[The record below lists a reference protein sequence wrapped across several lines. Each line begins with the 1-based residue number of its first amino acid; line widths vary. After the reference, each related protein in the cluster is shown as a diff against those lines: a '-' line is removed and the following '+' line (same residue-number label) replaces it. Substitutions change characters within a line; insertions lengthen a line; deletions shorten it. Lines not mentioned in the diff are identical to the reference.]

1 MSELKLAN
9 PRFIEPLGFTNR
21 ILLALPHATLERIKP
36 CLEPLIMERGQ
47 IIDRMNG
54 PIRHMYFVNRGLV
67 SVVKTMRD
75 GRTVEIGAVG
85 IEGVTDPNALFG
97 IDRALLETMVQI
109 PGSAFRIDREILKR
123 EMAKDSAFRDIM
135 QRYVRF
141 AFSQLAQT
149 AACNR
154 LHSLEERC
162 CRWLLIAH
170 DSALADNFSLT
181 HEFLAMMLGVRR
193 TGVSIVA
200 HLLKKA
206 GLVNYSRGR
215 VTILNRRG
223 LEEAACECYSSTR
236 AQLDE
241 LFVAKGQRRRQQA
254 P

>member
-1 MSELKLAN
+1 MTELKQ
-9 PRFIEPLGFTNR
+9 PSSRFVEPLGFTNR
-21 ILLALPHATLERIKP
+21 ILLGLPHASLDRIKP
-36 CLEPLIMERGQ
+36 FLEPLIMDKGQ
-47 IIDRMNG
+47 MIDKIDG
-54 PIRHMYFVNRGLV
+54 PIRHLYFVNRGLV

-85 IEGVTDPNALFG
+85 IEGITDPNALFG
-97 IDRALLETMVQI
+97 IDRALLETIVQI
-109 PGSAFRIDREILKR
+109 PGSAFRIDREVLKR
-123 EMAKDSAFRDIM
+123 EMTKDAAFRDIM

-162 CRWLLIAH
+162 CRWLLLAH

-193 TGVSIVA
+193 SGVSIVA

-206 GLVNYSRGR
+206 GLIDYKRGR
-215 VTILNRRG
+215 ITILDRSG
-223 LEEAACECYSSTR
+223 LADAACECYASTQS
-236 AQLDE
+236 QLAE
-241 LFVAKGQRRRQQA
+241 LFGRRPRQHLRR

>member
-1 MSELKLAN
+1 MTELKQPNARLV
-9 PRFIEPLGFTNR
+9 EPLGFTNR
-21 ILLALPHATLERIKP
+21 ILLALPHASLERIKP
-36 CLEPLIMERGQ
+36 FLEPLIMEKGQ
-47 IIDRMNG
+47 LIDRMNG
-54 PIRHMYFVNRGLV
+54 PIKHMYFVNRGLV

-97 IDRALLETMVQI
+97 IDQALLETMVQI
-109 PGSAFRIDREILKR
+109 PGSAFRIEREILTR

-135 QRYVRF
+135 QKYARF

-162 CRWLLIAH
+162 CRWLLLAH
-170 DSALADNFSLT
+170 DSAIADNFSLT

-206 GLVNYSRGR
+206 GLIEYKRGR
-215 VTILNRRG
+215 VTILDRAG
-223 LEEAACECYSSTR
+223 LMDAACECYGSTQM
-236 AQLDE
+236 QLE
-241 LFVAKGQRRRQQA
+241 QLFGMRQKRHSHR